1 MENNNNP
8 LMTLLVGAITAVV
21 VALIWAGLSIWL
33 ESEYAAIMALG
44 MSLIGGK
51 K

>member
-21 VALIWAGLSIWL
+21 VALYGQVFQFGWKAN
-33 ESEYAAIMALG
+33 MPQ
-44 MSLIGGK
+44 
-51 K
+51 

>member
-21 VALIWAGLSIWL
+21 VALIWAGLSK
-33 ESEYAAIMALG
+33 
-44 MSLIGGK
+44 IGRAHV
-51 K
+51 